1 MRKIIAQEMVT
12 VDGYFAGPNGEL
24 DWFVWDDVLKNLSRD
39 MLKSVDT
46 LLFGR
51 VTYDMMAAYWPTSSD
66 EDPVIQKAMNGLPK
80 IVFSRSLEKAEWNNT
95 RLVREV
101 IPEEIP
107 EGNRDMFNPEAPDM
121 TEMRAQ
127 LWRSRA
133 FAYAAVNDP
142 KGIARAVKKL
152 AEINPH
158 LLGMFVGQKKVHPLL
173 EKEAKQIVMRM
184 GIVPRK
190 MVRQK
195 M

>member
-51 VTYDMMAAYWPTSSD
+51 VTYDMMAAYWPTVSD

-101 IPEEIP
+101 IPEEILKMKEQP
-107 EGNRDMFNPEAPDM
+107 GKDMVIYGSGSLVSEFARHGLIDEYRLIVNPVVLGSGKPLFRGFKDHLKLNLLDARTLGSGN
-121 TEMRAQ
+121 
-127 LWRSRA
+127 
-133 FAYAAVNDP
+133 V
-142 KGIARAVKKL
+142 
-152 AEINPH
+152 
-158 LLGMFVGQKKVHPLL
+158 LLRYQPV
-173 EKEAKQIVMRM
+173 E
-184 GIVPRK
+184 
-190 MVRQK
+190 VR
-195 M
+195 